1 MLPQAPIADQIAEC
15 SHWLYISWNNFVADE
30 GLQMGYIRKEISSAD
45 LRKQAP
51 LLRIHRVQV
60 GDVLLTRG
68 TEKDSWKIAL
78 GTFGLFSHAGVF
90 LCRLP
95 HVDLARP
102 LDPVLVESED
112 LGVGWT
118 EFDPL
123 SLVKGPGDSEWV
135 TPLRGPPSAALLLR
149 HPHVANLPPEILV
162 EASKK
167 LQDEQFFVDYPPR
180 AMLSGALHAPNSVKS
195 IFRWLQ
201 SNTME
206 GVDPATFGSFCSQ
219 LVAQF
224 FKLLPIKLFEDDFEA
239 HEVSPNRLSEDESA
253 LCLVPDAFFKADD
266 INNSWIGEAYYS
278 SARLNLDLSRD
289 KWLPEFVN
297 LNVMRKLAEQR
308 IIDPFAKMME
318 REAPIRR
325 QNLRDRFKKRFV
337 DTIELLNKLY
347 PPENPASAAKI
358 EEVNESLA
366 YTNVIDGLLQA
377 EEAAPGSVL
386 EKGDALDALQ
396 VTRDII
402 SIQIER
408 ELMSERVRRL
418 EDQMPEKRDAIAAQ
432 WAPLRA
438 GIDTRLANLAK
449 EIEVYLEVPKQAQL
463 FAQLTTAI
471 DERLKQLKG
480 DQP

>member
-1 MLPQAPIADQIAEC
+1 
-15 SHWLYISWNNFVADE
+15 
-30 GLQMGYIRKEISSAD
+30 MGYIRKEISSAD

-60 GDVLLTRG
+60 GDVLLMRG

-95 HVDLARP
+95 HSDLTKP

-135 TPLRGPPSAALLLR
+135 TPLRGEPSAALLLR

-201 SNTME
+201 SNTMK
-206 GVDPATFGSFCSQ
+206 GVDPVTFGSFCSQ

-224 FKLLPIKLFEDDFEA
+224 FKLLPIKLFERDFEA
-239 HEVSPNRLSEDESA
+239 YEVSPNRLGGDDSA
-253 LCLVPDAFFKADD
+253 LCVVPDAFFKAND
-266 INNSWIGEAYYS
+266 IKDGWIGEDYYS
-278 SARLNLDLSRD
+278 SATLNLDLSRD
-289 KWLPEFVN
+289 KWLPALVN
-297 LNVMRKLAEQR
+297 LNVMGKLAEQR
-308 IIDPFAKMME
+308 LFEPSAKMME
-318 REAPIRR
+318 RNAPGQR
-325 QNLRDRFKKRFV
+325 QFHRESFKKCAV
-337 DTIELLNKLY
+337 NILELLDKLY

-358 EEVNESLA
+358 GEVHESLA
-366 YTNVIDGLLQA
+366 YANLIDGFLQA
-377 EEAAPGSVL
+377 EEATPGSVL
-386 EKGDALDALQ
+386 EKGDALGALQ

-402 SIQIER
+402 SLQIER
-408 ELMSERVRRL
+408 ELMSERSRRL

-438 GIDTRLANLAK
+438 GMDTGLANLAK
-449 EIEVYLEVPKQAQL
+449 EIDVYLEVPKQAQL
-463 FAQLTTAI
+463 FAQLTTAV
-471 DERLKQLKG
+471 DERFKQIKG